1 MTAFAENRYISLEG
15 SPYQV
20 GRQLG
25 ECLQESLANDIT
37 HYLNAGPLQAG
48 EITSKQLSAGALDWA
63 HSLPQRFLD
72 EMEGLADGAGIP
84 LQRVAE
90 WGYADSGGKQAAV
103 LFSSEPVMASGSGE
117 TMTSGYLMFGA
128 MPSSAR

>member
-1 MTAFAENRYISLEG
+1 MTAFAENRYLSLEG

-25 ECLQESLANDIT
+25 ERLQETLANDIA

-48 EITSKQLSAGALDWA
+48 EITAKQLSAGALDWA

-90 WGYADSGGKQAAV
+90 WGYADSGGKT
-103 LFSSEPVMASGSGE
+103 GC
-117 TMTSGYLMFGA
+117 
-128 MPSSAR
+128 SAFLLRTGDGLWVGRNNDLWDAW